1 MHKPKVKTMFCFRR
15 TMIMLCFLFIV
26 TTALS
31 ESPDERSCILNFP
44 FPSSPNFQLTCGHGN
59 WGGFLNNCCGSAFP
73 GYLYALG
80 KRANQTD
87 GSSVFLNSSQQTSC
101 LSELSR
107 HELDSLSCGIEKLTA
122 GGGGCSDY
130 SVADVE
136 ANLGSELRNLEQGCW
151 FREGGS
157 SSCGSCVRIWR
168 GIGGGSGSDVC
179 RFAVLV
185 SMTSRRIDDEIG
197 VEKVYSCLEQQ
208 RNEDF
213 SGNDGSASGAGESKR
228 KSRKDFWILT
238 GVVTVVMASLII
250 AISMFTIRFILS
262 RKRGTNTNLITRKS
276 GFQEMKLGDY
286 PCPKFTIKEIYN
298 ATSDLS
304 ITNIT
309 GEGAAGKVYKG
320 ILPNTGQKVAIKHII
335 NDGNAETVVR
345 EVTSL
350 CHVRHPNLVALL
362 GCCVGDDECFLVY
375 EFCPNGNL
383 YQWIFGKEKCLSWT
397 RRLEIAIDSARGL
410 WFLHTYSEGRIVHRD
425 IKPTNI
431 LLGPHFEAKLSDF
444 GLSKVMEDGDIQVSS
459 EVRGTFGYVDPEY
472 LNNRQV
478 DSSGDVY
485 SFGVVL
491 LQIISGKKVI
501 NMNMKEPLPLHK
513 MAKAFTKGE
522 SMLEFADP
530 KMTGDYPSEAFK
542 LVFEL
547 ALSCTGIKQDR
558 PNMEKVLIR
567 LEQALAL
574 STKQQNPIPSTSPD
588 QISVSERFEQSD
600 LDT

>member
-1 MHKPKVKTMFCFRR
+1 
-15 TMIMLCFLFIV
+15 
-26 TTALS
+26 
-31 ESPDERSCILNFP
+31 
-44 FPSSPNFQLTCGHGN
+44 
-59 WGGFLNNCCGSAFP
+59 
-73 GYLYALG
+73 
-80 KRANQTD
+80 
-87 GSSVFLNSSQQTSC
+87 
-101 LSELSR
+101 
-107 HELDSLSCGIEKLTA
+107 
-122 GGGGCSDY
+122 
-130 SVADVE
+130 
-136 ANLGSELRNLEQGCW
+136 
-151 FREGGS
+151 
-157 SSCGSCVRIWR
+157 
-168 GIGGGSGSDVC
+168 
-179 RFAVLV
+179 
-185 SMTSRRIDDEIG
+185 
-197 VEKVYSCLEQQ
+197 
-208 RNEDF
+208 
-213 SGNDGSASGAGESKR
+213 
-228 KSRKDFWILT
+228 
-238 GVVTVVMASLII
+238 
-250 AISMFTIRFILS
+250 
-262 RKRGTNTNLITRKS
+262 
-276 GFQEMKLGDY
+276 MKLDDY

-298 ATSDLS
+298 ATSNLS
-304 ITNIT
+304 ITNLT

-362 GCCVGDDECFLVY
+362 GCCVGDYECFLVY

-383 YQWIFGKEKCLSWT
+383 YQWIFGTPFRT
-397 RRLEIAIDSARGL
+397 RQFVSIRLEIAIDSARGL
-410 WFLHTYSEGRIVHRD
+410 WFLHTFSEGRIVHRD

-558 PNMEKVLIR
+558 PNMEKVLIK

-574 STKQQNPIPSTSPD
+574 STKRQNPIPSTSPD